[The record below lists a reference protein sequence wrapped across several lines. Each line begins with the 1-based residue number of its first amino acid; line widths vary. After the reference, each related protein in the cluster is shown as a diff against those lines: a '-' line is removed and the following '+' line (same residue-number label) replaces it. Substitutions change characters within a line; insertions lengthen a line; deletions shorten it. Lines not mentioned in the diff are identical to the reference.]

1 MTTLIEK
8 SILNER
14 LEKSRSGIYADT
26 SENRRKHRVG
36 QKYGSEKKEE
46 EKPEKTDPNKMSPEQ
61 QLEAINKVIAA
72 INEGKLKLP
81 PEEINTLVAKKT
93 MAEEAVKQA
102 KGEKKPE
109 EKEESK
115 KEATKP
121 EAKSEGKKEDKINQ
135 EPNTYITPENSE
147 GYVRNL
153 NKLLDVKGYFAY
165 ATRTGGIEIY
175 KKGDRKSLGNLKASI
190 IATDYISW
198 GPNENLK
205 DMLEPLIK
213 EALSSAPSI
222 LDKLIDISVDF
233 NKEDLKSLDDKSL
246 NELKDKLREK
256 YNKEDKLERRAF
268 KRHGYFTANPESAK
282 YNDRLRAVENEIKKR
297 AESKNEPEKNEKPEP
312 KQEASGKASDP
323 IYQVQQKKKEA
334 SKRYDSKREE
344 ARQKYD
350 KEADEIRSEIDKLYE
365 SDHPDAAKKRKELWN
380 TLKEKTNKYDAE
392 TTRLKDEYEAEYKKL
407 DEAEDKLYD
416 QRQKEETSEEVK
428 ESYTR
433 VKFED
438 VPNSGKVNLKKYLSD
453 KVKRTADENLGI
465 LSKVSTENLKKMEAG
480 LVKEFNSQF
489 GSLSKSRRAEK
500 LYSIMKV
507 KSELENRKQEEIKK
521 YQKYTSSL
529 DDNTLLSIGYD
540 LNEEIRKLSSRGF
553 STLDQQEEVLKKIS
567 ELSVKRQ
574 INEDEQRKRMDKLN
588 NLSDETRVNK
598 KGELAKRGN
607 ENQKTDKTKEEETSK
622 NIKKA
627 VEEVSANFKNLADE
641 VDKNGW
647 NMQYIKYGDVDS
659 FNFDEKDSTLT
670 VYATGKGYGNTAP
683 TKTELTQ
690 KDWDEYNKTAKWVTN
705 FRGEREPVTTDAHG
719 AITIAKEL
727 KNKGIDV
734 KKIVVVKEYD

>member
-72 INEGKLKLP
+72 VNEGKLKLP

-109 EKEESK
+109 KKEEPK

-121 EAKSEGKKEDKINQ
+121 EAKSEGKQ
-135 EPNTYITPENSE
+135 
-147 GYVRNL
+147 
-153 NKLLDVKGYFAY
+153 Y
-165 ATRTGGIEIY
+165 ASM
-175 KKGDRKSLGNLKASI
+175 D
-190 IATDYISW
+190 
-198 GPNENLK
+198 
-205 DMLEPLIK
+205 IK
-213 EALSSAPSI
+213 EAKKELVGKKI
-222 LDKLIDISVDF
+222 TFKEYFFDGVD
-233 NKEDLKSLDDKSL
+233 SY
-246 NELKDKLREK
+246 KDAE
-256 YNKEDKLERRAF
+256 
-268 KRHGYFTANPESAK
+268 G
-282 YNDRLRAVENEIKKR
+282 EIKKVR
-297 AESKNEPEKNEKPEP
+297 LYGKEKQPIAEIDFPNGDGITISLEQLDKRKAMQYEIEFNDSKSEEP
-312 KQEASGKASDP
+312 KQEASGQASEADKEDLREARKKLAYLQDNEERLIKRDGKEKYEERLKQAKDEVAELKGEKPKEEKKPEAKSEEKEELDEDGELVAITNDKEKFERYRIFRDLHAARMKRGTSPNLSKMGYLKNSGDVNQKGNEKYYELQKEFGDKKYAFKEGIQEQKGEKKTDKTSDP

-334 SKRYDSKREE
+334 SKKYDSKREE

-392 TTRLKDEYEAEYKKL
+392 TSRLKDEYEAEYKKL

-438 VPNSGKVNLKKYLSD
+438 VPNSGKVNLKKYLSE
-453 KVKRTADENLGI
+453 KVRQGVDEKWSNI
-465 LSKVSTENLKKMEAG
+465 KNIPTDNLKKMEKG
-480 LVKEFNSQF
+480 LVNDLNKNFEAIKKSQ
-489 GSLSKSRRAEK
+489 RAEL

-507 KSELENRKQEEIKK
+507 KGELE
-521 YQKYTSSL
+521 
-529 DDNTLLSIGYD
+529 
-540 LNEEIRKLSSRGF
+540 
-553 STLDQQEEVLKKIS
+553 
-567 ELSVKRQ
+567 
-574 INEDEQRKRMDKLN
+574 
-588 NLSDETRVNK
+588 
-598 KGELAKRGN
+598 KRGK
-607 ENQKTDKTKEEETSK
+607 ESQKKE
-622 NIKKA
+622 
-627 VEEVSANFKNLADE
+627 
-641 VDKNGW
+641 
-647 NMQYIKYGDVDS
+647 
-659 FNFDEKDSTLT
+659 
-670 VYATGKGYGNTAP
+670 
-683 TKTELTQ
+683 
-690 KDWDEYNKTAKWVTN
+690 
-705 FRGEREPVTTDAHG
+705 
-719 AITIAKEL
+719 
-727 KNKGIDV
+727 
-734 KKIVVVKEYD
+734 

>member
-72 INEGKLKLP
+72 VNEGKLKLP

-109 EKEESK
+109 KKEEPK

-121 EAKSEGKKEDKINQ
+121 EAKSEGKQ
-135 EPNTYITPENSE
+135 
-147 GYVRNL
+147 
-153 NKLLDVKGYFAY
+153 Y
-165 ATRTGGIEIY
+165 ASM
-175 KKGDRKSLGNLKASI
+175 D
-190 IATDYISW
+190 
-198 GPNENLK
+198 
-205 DMLEPLIK
+205 IK
-213 EALSSAPSI
+213 EAKKELVGKKI
-222 LDKLIDISVDF
+222 TFKEYFFDGVD
-233 NKEDLKSLDDKSL
+233 SY
-246 NELKDKLREK
+246 KDAE
-256 YNKEDKLERRAF
+256 
-268 KRHGYFTANPESAK
+268 G
-282 YNDRLRAVENEIKKR
+282 EIKKVR
-297 AESKNEPEKNEKPEP
+297 LYGKEKQPIAEIDFPNGDGITISLEQLDKRKAMQYEIEFNDSKSEEP
-312 KQEASGKASDP
+312 KQEASGQASEADKEDLREARKKLAYLQDNEERLIKRDGKEKYEERLKQAKDEVAELKGEKPKEEKKPEAKSEEKEELDEDGELVTITNDKEKFERYRIFRDLHAARMKRGTSPNLSKMGYLKNSGDVNQKGNKKYYELQKEFGDKKYVFKEEIQEQKGEKKTDKTSDP

-334 SKRYDSKREE
+334 SKKYDSKREE

-392 TTRLKDEYEAEYKKL
+392 TSRLKDEYEAEYKKL

-438 VPNSGKVNLKKYLSD
+438 VPNSGKVNLKKYLSE
-453 KVKRTADENLGI
+453 KVRQGVDEKWSNI
-465 LSKVSTENLKKMEAG
+465 KNIPTDNLKKMEKG
-480 LVKEFNSQF
+480 LVNDLNKNFEAIKKSQ
-489 GSLSKSRRAEK
+489 RAEL

-507 KSELENRKQEEIKK
+507 KGELE
-521 YQKYTSSL
+521 
-529 DDNTLLSIGYD
+529 
-540 LNEEIRKLSSRGF
+540 
-553 STLDQQEEVLKKIS
+553 
-567 ELSVKRQ
+567 
-574 INEDEQRKRMDKLN
+574 
-588 NLSDETRVNK
+588 
-598 KGELAKRGN
+598 KRGK
-607 ENQKTDKTKEEETSK
+607 ESQKKE
-622 NIKKA
+622 
-627 VEEVSANFKNLADE
+627 
-641 VDKNGW
+641 
-647 NMQYIKYGDVDS
+647 
-659 FNFDEKDSTLT
+659 
-670 VYATGKGYGNTAP
+670 
-683 TKTELTQ
+683 
-690 KDWDEYNKTAKWVTN
+690 
-705 FRGEREPVTTDAHG
+705 
-719 AITIAKEL
+719 
-727 KNKGIDV
+727 
-734 KKIVVVKEYD
+734 